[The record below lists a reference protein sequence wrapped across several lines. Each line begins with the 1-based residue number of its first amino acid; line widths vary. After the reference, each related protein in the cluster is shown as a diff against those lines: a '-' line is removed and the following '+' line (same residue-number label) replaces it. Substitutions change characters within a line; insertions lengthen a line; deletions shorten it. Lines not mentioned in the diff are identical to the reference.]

1 MVLVRPPTTEVGDI
15 DDLVSGTNSFWLQN
29 HCADRRSI
37 GQVDRVDLQLA
48 GLLWEQDIEE
58 QFVGH
63 LVQLAGDGCPIAV
76 DGEQSGELVADRE
89 EPVVGCRGGRADET
103 CQACCTDEPFIASVV
118 VGVGQR
124 SVAAGPVRVVGAPPH
139 VCLGGGH
146 RPADIAR

>member
-103 CQACCTDEPFIASVV
+103 W
-118 VGVGQR
+118 
-124 SVAAGPVRVVGAPPH
+124 
-139 VCLGGGH
+139 GG
-146 RPADIAR
+146 